1 MKASLVLA
9 LLVCLSSALS
19 AQTAAPPQEPAVPVK
34 NVSAEDAEKLLK
46 ERKDVVVIDLRTEA
60 EFKAGHIAGAKNIDF
75 LGDDFAKQVG
85 ALDKTKTYL
94 VHCGSGSRSTKS
106 LEIFQTQKIPS
117 ILHLNEGFK
126 AWEAAGK
133 PVEK

>member
-1 MKASLVLA
+1 MKAFF
-9 LLVCLSSALS
+9 LLVTAVFTFAHLLS
-19 AQTAAPPQEPAVPVK
+19 AEPASPVAVK

-46 ERKDVVVIDLRTEA
+46 EKKEIVVIDLRTET
-60 EFKAGHIAGAKNIDF
+60 EFKDGHIAGAKNIDF
-75 LGDDFAKQVG
+75 LGSDFAKQIG

-94 VHCGSGSRSTKS
+94 VHCGSGRRSTKS
-106 LEIFQTQKIPS
+106 LEVFQAQNISS

>member
-1 MKASLVLA
+1 MKSLIILA
-9 LLVCLSSALS
+9 AVVCLARPLS
-19 AQTAAPPQEPAVPVK
+19 AQIAAPPAAPGVVK
-34 NVSAEDAEKLLK
+34 NVSAEDADKLLK

-60 EFKAGHIAGAKNIDF
+60 EFKTGHIAGAKNIDF
-75 LGDDFAKQVG
+75 LDSEFAKQVG
-85 ALDKTKTYL
+85 ALDKAKTYL
-94 VHCGSGSRSTKS
+94 VHCGSGRRSTKA
-106 LEIFQTQKIPS
+106 LDVFQAQKFSS

>member
-1 MKASLVLA
+1 MKAFLFLAAVLT
-9 LLVCLSSALS
+9 CLTRPLS
-19 AQTAAPPQEPAVPVK
+19 AQTAAPAVAVK

-46 ERKDVVVIDLRTEA
+46 EKKEIVVIDLRTET

-75 LGDDFAKQVG
+75 LGSDFAKQIG

-94 VHCGSGSRSTKS
+94 VHCGSGRRSTKS
-106 LEIFQTQKIPS
+106 LEVFQAQKIFS

>member
-1 MKASLVLA
+1 MKSLLILA
-9 LLVCLSSALS
+9 AVVCLARPLS
-19 AQTAAPPQEPAVPVK
+19 AQIAAPPAAPAAVK
-34 NVSAEDAEKLLK
+34 NVSAEDADKLLK

-60 EFKAGHIAGAKNIDF
+60 EFKTGHIAGAKNIDF
-75 LGDDFAKQVG
+75 LDSEFAKQVG
-85 ALDKTKTYL
+85 ALDKAKTYL
-94 VHCGSGSRSTKS
+94 VHCGSGRRSTKA
-106 LEIFQTQKIPS
+106 LDVFQAQKFSS

>member
-1 MKASLVLA
+1 MKLLLFLAAVLT
-9 LLVCLSSALS
+9 CLARPLS
-19 AQTAAPPQEPAVPVK
+19 AQTAAPVAVK

-46 ERKDVVVIDLRTEA
+46 EKKDIVVIDLRTET

-75 LGDDFAKQVG
+75 LGSDFAKQIG

-94 VHCGSGSRSTKS
+94 VHCGSGRRSTKS
-106 LEIFQTQKIPS
+106 LEVFQAQNISS